1 MSSTS
6 PKSHLMRRRPVVRVV
21 LVLVSLI
28 AAWHIFAQLLWIAPY
43 SAAMRSLVPGNFL
56 TSWQIPFFGQS
67 WSVFAPDPINGNYH
81 FYVRAVENV
90 DGKQQNSEWIDAAE
104 DELKLSRHNLLPP
117 RAAGLANEQA
127 SKYRDAYSKLN
138 EKQQEV
144 VQANYYTGADWKSRF
159 ETALY
164 KASGD
169 DATARANAGSFITQH
184 AYTSAYATQVA
195 KTMWGEDVTTIRFA
209 ISRQNAVPFDQRN
222 NPDAKPEPEQWS
234 PTGWRGTFIMPG
246 QSHKDFADTFK
257 KLAEEK

>member
-1 MSSTS
+1 MSS
-6 PKSHLMRRRPVVRVV
+6 PNSHLMKRRPVVRVI

-43 SAAMRSLVPGNFL
+43 SAAMRSIVPGNFL

-81 FYVRAVENV
+81 FYIRAVETV
-90 DGKQQNSEWIDAAE
+90 DGKQQNSEWVDAA
-104 DELKLSRHNLLPP
+104 DTELKLSHHNLFPP

-127 SKYRDAYSKLN
+127 SKYRDAYGKLN
-138 EKQQEV
+138 DAQQKV
-144 VQANYYTGADWKSRF
+144 VEANYYTGDNWKSRF

-169 DATARANAGSFITQH
+169 DATAKANAGSFITQN
-184 AYTSAYATQVA
+184 AFTTAYATQVA
-195 KTMWGEDVTTIRFA
+195 RTMWGEDVTTIRFA
-209 ISRQNAVPFDQRN
+209 ISRQNAVPFDERN
-222 NPDAKPEPEQWS
+222 DPKAKQEPEQWS
-234 PTGWRGTFIMPG
+234 PTGWRGTFVMPG
-246 QSHKDFADTFK
+246 QSHQDFADTFK